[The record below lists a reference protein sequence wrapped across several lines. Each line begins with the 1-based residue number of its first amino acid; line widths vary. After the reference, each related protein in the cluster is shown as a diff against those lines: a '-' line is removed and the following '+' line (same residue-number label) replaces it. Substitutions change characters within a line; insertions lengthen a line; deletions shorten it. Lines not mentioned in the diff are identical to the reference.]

1 MEDIPDLRHQFLQS
15 QMIMRPGQVQTVPY
29 VLHTKFT
36 CILDICFGFP
46 IPLPTNN
53 SNRVYS
59 DADQGRPSSRFQ
71 IHVKFLS
78 SKFDLFFKFGSGPE
92 KAYDN

>member
-36 CILDICFGFP
+36 FKYF
-46 IPLPTNN
+46 
-53 SNRVYS
+53 R
-59 DADQGRPSSRFQ
+59 
-71 IHVKFLS
+71 H
-78 SKFDLFFKFGSGPE
+78 LFWVPDTATYE
-92 KAYDN
+92 